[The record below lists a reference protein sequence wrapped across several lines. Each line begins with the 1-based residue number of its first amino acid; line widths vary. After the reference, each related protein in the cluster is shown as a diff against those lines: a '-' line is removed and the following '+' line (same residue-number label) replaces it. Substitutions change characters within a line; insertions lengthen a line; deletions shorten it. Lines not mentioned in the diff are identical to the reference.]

1 MKERE
6 GLEMS
11 IADGPRSL
19 KDRQR
24 EERERLILDA
34 AEELLAEKGY
44 HEMSIDEIAARVG
57 VSKGTVYL
65 HFSSKEELVLAQ
77 LERGMRR
84 FIQATDVVLAS
95 PAPPREKLSSLMELI
110 YSQAF
115 KERSQFFASV
125 YENPELR
132 HRLMERTQG
141 FHEQWETLT
150 QRVSRVFDEG
160 KALGVFDSSIPTAV
174 MASVFWGLLTPRTY
188 ESLQEQMSIDE
199 MVSHLSRLFF
209 KGLAADGSQERD
221 VE

>member
-1 MKERE
+1 
-6 GLEMS
+6 MS

-84 FIQATDVVLAS
+84 FVQGADVVLAS
-95 PAPPREKLSSLMELI
+95 TASPREKLVSLMELI

-115 KERSQFFASV
+115 QERSQFFASI
-125 YENPELR
+125 YESPELR
-132 HRLMERTQG
+132 NRLMEKKHE
-141 FHEQWETLT
+141 FHEQWDSLT
-150 QRVSRVFDEG
+150 QRVSQVFDEG
-160 KALGVFDSSIPTAV
+160 KALGDFDSSIPTAV

-188 ESLQEQMSIDE
+188 ERLREQMSIEE
-199 MVSHLSRLFF
+199 MVSHLSRFFF
-209 KGLAADGSQERD
+209 KGLAANGSQERNM
-221 VE
+221 E